1 MRNLKR
7 ITKLSA
13 MCGLLCLSAFG
24 VEASKTQRT
33 VTVTIHRV
41 AQIDQLDKSFLIGD
55 KPDFY
60 AEIWIDGNYHRTS
73 NFSHSDGKP
82 YWTFSAPANGAVADI
97 KIRLWDDDGGLEGK
111 DDHVDINPMDGQK
124 DLNLRFNTA
133 SGNLLNN
140 VYAVV
145 GSEYLYS
152 QGGGEKGKAQ
162 IWFTVN

>member
-33 VTVTIHRV
+33 VTVTVHRV
-41 AQIDQLDKSFLIGD
+41 AQIDQ
-55 KPDFY
+55 PDFY
-60 AEIWIDGNYHRTS
+60 AEIWIDGNYHRTQ

-82 YWTFSAPANGAVADI
+82 FWTFSAPATGAVADI
-97 KIRLWDDDGGLEGK
+97 KIKLWDDDGGLEGK
-111 DDHVDINPMDGQK
+111 DDHVDINPMNGEK

-133 SGNLLNN
+133 SGNLLSNT
-140 VYAVV
+140 YAVV

-152 QGGGEKGKAQ
+152 QGGGEKGRAQ